1 MLFTMRKIHV
11 TQMTAVL
18 LLATASVPLSPIHA
32 EGGDSISFNRQIKP
46 ILSDRCFKCHG
57 PDAKNQKSKFR
68 LDTREHALENLDGV
82 TGIAPGVLN
91 KSEVHFRIHK
101 DAGDDL
107 MPPANSNLKLSDE
120 EIALIDQWILEGA
133 KYDTHWSF
141 KPLPASIDVPTAE
154 SGWAINEIDHF
165 IKRRM
170 DQGGFVPA
178 AEVPKEKWLRRVHF
192 DLTGLPPTLTDI
204 DTFLADTSPEAYE
217 KVVDRLFTSTAYAER
232 MTSEWLDVAR
242 YSDSY
247 GYQRDAER
255 MAWPWRD
262 WVIGAFADNMPYDE
276 FFTLQL
282 AGDLLPDA
290 TRDTILPTAFNRLH
304 SQKMEGGIVLEEFR
318 VEYVADRTQTM
329 SAALMG
335 LTMECCRCH
344 DHKYDPLPTKDYYE
358 LSAFFANV
366 DESGLISYFTDA
378 VPTPA
383 MPISN
388 PEADAKMAK
397 AEKKIAELEKQLAS
411 LRTSTATS
419 ETFHQWLT
427 NRPKLQWPGLVAD
440 VSFDELVGENFIN
453 SVATDLPVR
462 TEQGNTLADGVQGKS
477 VQFTGDDILEVQEVG
492 HFPREHPFSISIWFR
507 PARITDRENIL
518 SRSGG
523 ADDAA
528 SMGYELLLLDGKLT
542 FSMTHF
548 WPGNSMR
555 VQTRSAVKAR
565 QWTQVTVS
573 YDGSSKAAGVRLFV
587 NGVEQDLKVIRDGLT
602 REIDNYRGDNKS
614 DRKHIVLGQRYR
626 DRGFKNGR
634 VDEFR
639 LFERELSSAEARQL
653 YDREFLSALLAK
665 EEAALS
671 ADERTE
677 LLEYFLI
684 TTSAAAQTL
693 RKDLLAARTR
703 WNDTIDALP
712 DIAVMREMPEPRP
725 TFVLERGV
733 YDSHGEQVFPD
744 TPGVLPPFPADAPR
758 NRLGLA
764 QWLAE
769 PDHPLTARVAVNRY
783 WQMMF
788 GEGLVRTPEDFGNQ
802 GDAPTH
808 PELLDWLARDFVG
821 SGWNVQHLLKS
832 LVLSATYRQSTLT
845 NEDTLRRD
853 PENLY
858 LSHSH
863 PTRLPA
869 EMVRD
874 NALAVSGLLDSTV
887 GGEPVQPYDL
897 FSILKPTERDDAVGP
912 YRRSV
917 YTLWK
922 RNAPSPAMVVFDAST
937 RDVCTLQRE
946 ATTSPLQPLVLL
958 NGPQFVEAA
967 RVLSGE
973 LLHKHSGKIGPVI
986 EEAFILLTSRKPDQ
1000 EETKILSRL
1009 HQLQLD
1015 AFSADPGAARLH
1027 LEVGDAPLNL
1037 AGTPAEH
1044 AAATVLVNAMMN
1056 LNESLIER

>member
-1 MLFTMRKIHV
+1 MLLTMRKNHF
-11 TQMTAVL
+11 TGMAVAV
-18 LLATASVPLSPIHA
+18 LLATASVSSIRA
-32 EGGDSISFNRQIKP
+32 EDDGRISFNRQIKP

-68 LDTREHALENLDGV
+68 LDTREHALEDLDGV
-82 TGIAPGVLN
+82 TGIAPGDL
-91 KSEVHFRIHK
+91 KQSDVHFRIHK

-107 MPPANSNLKLSDE
+107 MPPAKSNLKLSDE

-133 KYDTHWSF
+133 QYDKHWSF
-141 KPLPASIDVPTAE
+141 KPIPTSVDVPPSE
-154 SGWAINEIDHF
+154 SGWAINEIDLF
-165 IKRRM
+165 TERKM
-170 DQGGFVPA
+170 LKGGFTPA
-178 AEVPKEKWLRRVHF
+178 AATPKEKWLRRVHF
-192 DLTGLPPTLTDI
+192 DLTGLPPTPGDI
-204 DTFLADTSPEAYE
+204 DAFLADTSPQACE

-255 MAWPWRD
+255 LAWPWRD

-290 TRDTILPTAFNRLH
+290 SHETILPTAFNRLH

-318 VEYVADRTQTM
+318 VEYVADRTQTV

-383 MPISN
+383 MPIVTTQA
-388 PEADAKMAK
+388 EAVFAQS
-397 AEKKIAELEKQLAS
+397 EKDIATLEQQ
-411 LRTSTATS
+411 LRTLHTNADKS
-419 ETFHQWLT
+419 EAFQHWLT
-427 NRPKLQWPGLVAD
+427 RRPELHWPGLIAD
-440 VSFDELVGENFIN
+440 VSFDELSDEEFIN
-453 SVATDLPVR
+453 AAAVDHPVTTEEGNRLVEGVA
-462 TEQGNTLADGVQGKS
+462 GKS
-477 VQFTGDDILEVQEVG
+477 VQFTGDDILEVQGVG
-492 HFPREHPFSISIWFR
+492 HFPREHPFSISLWIR
-507 PARITDRENIL
+507 PDRITDRENIL

-542 FSMTHF
+542 FSLTHF

-555 VQTRSAVKAR
+555 VQTTSPVAAQ
-565 QWTQVTVS
+565 QWSQVAVS
-573 YDGSSKAAGVRLFV
+573 YDGSSRAAGVRIFV
-587 NGVEQDLKVIRDGLT
+587 NGVEQDLDVVRDGLT
-602 REIDNYRGDNKS
+602 REIDNYRGDHNS

-634 VDEFR
+634 IDELRIFD
-639 LFERELSSAEARQL
+639 RELCRAEARQL
-653 YDREFLSALLAK
+653 YDGKHLSTLLAIDA
-665 EEAALS
+665 AALS
-671 ADERTE
+671 ANQRSD

-684 TTSAAAQTL
+684 TSSTSAQQL
-693 RKDLLAARTR
+693 RSDLLAARTL
-703 WNDTIDALP
+703 WNDTMDALP

-733 YDSHGEQVFPD
+733 YDSHGERVFPD

-764 QWLAE
+764 QWLAT

-808 PELLDWLARDFVG
+808 PELLDWLARDFID

-845 NEDTLRRD
+845 DEDTRRKD
-853 PENLY
+853 PQNLY

-874 NALAVSGLLDSTV
+874 NALAISGLLDPTV

-897 FSILKPTERDDAVGP
+897 FSTLKPTERDAAAQS
-912 YRRSV
+912 YRRSL

-973 LLHKHSGKIGPVI
+973 LLRKHGGKIDAVI
-986 EEAFILLTSRKPDQ
+986 EEAFVLLTSRRPDA

-1009 HQLQLD
+1009 HQLQLNK
-1015 AFSADPGAARLH
+1015 FSANPEAASQH
-1027 LEVGDAPLNL
+1027 LEIGDAPLQL
-1037 AGTPAEH
+1037 AGTPAGH
-1044 AAATVLVNAMMN
+1044 AAAAVVVNAMMN

>member
-1 MLFTMRKIHV
+1 
-11 TQMTAVL
+11 MTVAV
-18 LLATASVPLSPIHA
+18 LLATASASISSIQA
-32 EGGDSISFNRQIKP
+32 EGDEPISFNRQIKP

-57 PDAKNQKSKFR
+57 PDAKNQKSEFR
-68 LDTREHALENLDGV
+68 LDTREHALEDLDGV
-82 TGIAPGVLN
+82 IGIVPADLN

-107 MPPANSNLKLSDE
+107 MPPAKSNLKLSDQ

-133 KYDTHWSF
+133 QYDTHWSF
-141 KPLPASIDVPTAE
+141 KPIPPSVNVPPSE
-154 SGWAINEIDHF
+154 SGWAINEIDTF
-165 IKRRM
+165 TERKM
-170 DQGGFVPA
+170 LKGGFTPA
-178 AEVPKEKWLRRVHF
+178 AAAPREKWLRRVYF
-192 DLTGLPPTLTDI
+192 DLSGLPPTLTDI
-204 DTFLADTSPEAYE
+204 DAFLADTSPQAYE
-217 KVVDRLFTSTAYAER
+217 KVVDRLFTSTAYGER
-232 MTSEWLDVAR
+232 MASEWLDVAR

-247 GYQRDAER
+247 GYQRDDER

-290 TRDTILPTAFNRLH
+290 TQETILPTAFNRLH
-304 SQKMEGGIVLEEFR
+304 SQEMEGGVVLEEFR
-318 VEYVADRTQTM
+318 VEYVADRTQTV

-344 DHKYDPLPTKDYYE
+344 DHKYDPLPTKNYYE

-383 MPISN
+383 MPIIT
-388 PEADAKMAK
+388 PQAEAVF
-397 AEKKIAELEKQLAS
+397 AETEKDIATIEKQLES
-411 LRTSTATS
+411 LSTNADQS
-419 ETFHQWLT
+419 EAFQQWLKH
-427 NRPKLQWPGLVAD
+427 RPELQWPGLVAD
-440 VSFDELVGENFIN
+440 VSFDELIDAKFVNAAAADHPITTEEGNQLAEG
-453 SVATDLPVR
+453 VA
-462 TEQGNTLADGVQGKS
+462 GKS
-477 VQFTGDDILEVQEVG
+477 VQFTGDDILEVQNVG
-492 HFPREHPFSISIWFR
+492 HFPREHPFSVSLWIR
-507 PARITDRENIL
+507 PDRITDRENIL

-542 FSMTHF
+542 FSLTHF
-548 WPGNSMR
+548 WPGNAMR
-555 VQTRSAVKAR
+555 VQTKSAVKAQ
-565 QWTQVTVS
+565 QWSQVAVS
-573 YDGSSKAAGVRLFV
+573 YDGSSKAAGVRLFLD
-587 NGVEQDLKVIRDGLT
+587 GVEQDLQIVRDGLT

-634 VDEFR
+634 VDELR
-639 LFERELSSAEARQL
+639 MFERQLSSAEAKQL
-653 YDREFLSALLAK
+653 YDREHLSALLAK
-665 EEAALS
+665 DEATLS
-671 ADERTE
+671 ADDRAE
-677 LLEYFLI
+677 LLEHFLI
-684 TTSAAAQTL
+684 TTSASAQQL
-693 RKDLLAARTR
+693 RNDLLAARTL
-703 WNDTIDALP
+703 WNDTMDALP
-712 DIAVMREMPEPRP
+712 DIAVMREMAEPRP

-733 YDSHGEQVFPD
+733 YDSHGERVFPD
-744 TPGVLPPFPADAPR
+744 TPDVLPPFPADAPR

-764 QWLAE
+764 QWLAT

-808 PELLDWLARDFVG
+808 PELLDWLARDFIE
-821 SGWNVQHLLKS
+821 SGWDVQHLLKS

-845 NEDTLRRD
+845 DEDTLRKD
-853 PENLY
+853 PENHY
-858 LSHSH
+858 ISHSH
-863 PTRLPA
+863 PTRLTA

-874 NALAVSGLLDSTV
+874 NALAVSGLLDPAL

-897 FSILKPTERDDAVGP
+897 FSTLKPEERYEAAES
-912 YRRSV
+912 YRRSL

-946 ATTSPLQPLVLL
+946 STTSPLQPLVLL

-973 LLHKHSGKIGPVI
+973 LLRKHGGNIDAVI
-986 EEAFILLTSRKPDQ
+986 EEAFVLLTSRRPDAQ
-1000 EETKILSRL
+1000 ETNILSRL
-1009 HQLQLD
+1009 HQLQLKK
-1015 AFSADPGAARLH
+1015 FSANPEAASQH
-1027 LEVGDAPLNL
+1027 LEVGDAPLKL
-1037 AGTPAEH
+1037 AGTPAGH
-1044 AAATVLVNAMMN
+1044 AAATVVVNAMMN

>member
-1 MLFTMRKIHV
+1 MLGNQHTRIL
-11 TQMTAVL
+11 ALL
-18 LLATASVPLSPIHA
+18 LLAAGSVSSIRA
-32 EGGDSISFNRQIKP
+32 ADEEGELRISFNRQIKP

-57 PDAKNQKSKFR
+57 PDAKNQKSEFR
-68 LDTREHALENLDGV
+68 LDTQEHAFENLGG
-82 TGIAPGVLN
+82 TIGIVPGELE
-91 KSEVHFRIHK
+91 KSAVHFRIHE

-120 EIALIDQWILEGA
+120 EKELIDQWILQGA
-133 KYDTHWSF
+133 KYDKHWSF
-141 KPLPASIDVPTAE
+141 KPVSPSVDVPASE

-165 IKRRM
+165 VERKM
-170 DQGGFVPA
+170 LKGGFTPA
-178 AEVPKEKWLRRVHF
+178 AEIAKEKWLRRAYF
-192 DLTGLPPTLTDI
+192 DLTGLPPTIGDI
-204 DTFLADTSPEAYE
+204 DAFVADTSADAYE
-217 KVVDRLFTSTAYAER
+217 KVVDRLLASTAYTER

-255 MAWPWRD
+255 LAWPWRD
-262 WVIGAFADNMPYDE
+262 WVIDSFAQNMPYDE
-276 FFTLQL
+276 FITLQL

-290 TRDTILPTAFNRLH
+290 TQETILPTAFNRLH

-318 VEYVADRTQTM
+318 VEYVADRTQTV

-335 LTMECCRCH
+335 LTMECSRCH
-344 DHKYDPLPTKDYYE
+344 DHKYDPLPTRDYYE

-383 MPISN
+383 MPITT
-388 PEADAKMAK
+388 PEANATFAE
-397 AEKKIAELEKQLAS
+397 AEKTLAALEQQLTTLHNDA
-411 LRTSTATS
+411 AQS
-419 ETFHQWLT
+419 EPFQTWLQ
-427 NRPKLQWPGLVAD
+427 NRPQLQWPGLVAE
-440 VSFDELVGENFIN
+440 VSFDELSDGKFVNAA
-453 SVATDLPVR
+453 ATDKAVT
-462 TEQGNTLADGVQGKS
+462 TEEGNQLAEGVAGKS
-477 VQFTGDDILEVQEVG
+477 VQFTGDDILEVEDVG
-492 HFPREHPFSISIWFR
+492 HFPREHPFSTSIWIR
-507 PARITDRENIL
+507 PNRITDRENIL

-542 FSMTHF
+542 FSLTHF

-555 VQTRSAVKAR
+555 VQTRQPVKAK
-565 QWTQVTVS
+565 QWTHAVVI
-573 YDGSSKAAGVRLFV
+573 YDGSSKAAGVRIFLD
-587 NGVEQDLKVIRDGLT
+587 GVEQDLEIVRDGLT
-602 REIDNYRGDNKS
+602 REIDNYRGNGKS
-614 DRKHIVLGQRYR
+614 DRAHIVLGQRYR

-639 LFERELSSAEARQL
+639 LFDREMSSAEAKQL
-653 YDREFLSALLAK
+653 YNRKHLSNLLAK
-665 EEAALS
+665 HEADLT
-671 ADERTE
+671 ADERSE
-677 LLEYFLI
+677 LLEHFLI
-684 TTSAAAQTL
+684 TSSPAA
-693 RKDLLAARTR
+693 REIREKLLAARTL
-703 WNDTIDALP
+703 WNDTMDGLP

-725 TFVLERGV
+725 TFVLKRGV
-733 YDSHGEQVFPD
+733 YDSHGERVFPD
-744 TPGVLPPFPADAPR
+744 TPDALTPFPKDAPR

-764 QWLAE
+764 QWFTT

-783 WQMMF
+783 WQMVF
-788 GEGLVRTPEDFGNQ
+788 GEGIVRTPEDFGSQ

-808 PELLDWLARDFVG
+808 PDLLDWLARDFIEN
-821 SGWNVQHLLKS
+821 GWDVHRLLKS
-832 LVLSATYRQSTLT
+832 MVLSATYRQSTLT
-845 NEDTLRRD
+845 DEVTTRKD
-853 PENLY
+853 PDNLY
-858 LSHSH
+858 LARSH

-874 NALAVSGLLDSTV
+874 NALAVSGLLDPKV

-897 FSILKPTERDDAVGP
+897 FSTLKPTERDEAARP
-912 YRRSV
+912 WRRSL

-958 NGPQFVEAA
+958 NSPQFVEAA

-973 LLHKHSGKIGPVI
+973 LLDKHAGDIDGVI
-986 EEAFILLTSRKPDQ
+986 EEAFVLLTSRRPDAQ
-1000 EETKILSRL
+1000 ETEILTRL
-1009 HQLQLD
+1009 HDVQLKK
-1015 AFSADPGAARLH
+1015 FSANPAAASQH
-1027 LEVGDAPLNL
+1027 LEVGDAPLKL

-1044 AAATVLVNAMMN
+1044 AAAAVVVNAMMN